1 MLRGRQQ
8 VVENEVARSAMRAV
22 EANYGSRRIWQRDP
36 QLWRMRRR
44 DWQLQTNMAARLVAV
59 ENEVAGSATSD

>member
-44 DWQLQTNMAARLVAV
+44 DWQLQTNMVARLVAV